1 MANNLSYSLRTI
13 KKYEKEKKEL
23 KDAKFYN
30 FLGILLNAFCS
41 VYLVNKG
48 FYLLV
53 IGNFSMFTICLKMFS
68 NCVKKTKKLEQEHK
82 ECVKN
87 IEDFIE
93 CLQSKGY
100 KISKDDLI
108 KGDVILESSNESLAQ
123 DLTQGKMVIYQAST
137 ENDILLEDVARFVKI
152 SDFDMQDNNVYYVDE
167 DCLIKSK
174 NQNQEEKQKVKTTK
188 TTK

>member
-13 KKYEKEKKEL
+13 KKHEKEKKEL

-108 KGDVILESSNESLAQ
+108 KGDVILKSSKESLNQ

-167 DCLIKSK
+167 DYLIKSK

>member
-1 MANNLSYSLRTI
+1 MKS
-13 KKYEKEKKEL
+13 
-23 KDAKFYN
+23 
-30 FLGILLNAFCS
+30 
-41 VYLVNKG
+41 
-48 FYLLV
+48 
-53 IGNFSMFTICLKMFS
+53 
-68 NCVKKTKKLEQEHK
+68 
-82 ECVKN
+82 
-87 IEDFIE
+87 
-93 CLQSKGY
+93 SK
-100 KISKDDLI
+100 
-108 KGDVILESSNESLAQ
+108 ESLNQ